1 MSTNDTSRQRKLQ
14 MLAALSA
21 AVAATVPMSASAA
34 TCTAWNASTAYSAGA
49 VVTDQGAVYTAN
61 WWTQGNE
68 PVSNN
73 GVTGTGEPWTK
84 TGTCTGTPP
93 SPPAPTPP
101 APTPPAPT
109 PPAPTP
115 PAPAPVSGC
124 TVWNASTAY
133 SAGAVVSDQGLV
145 YTANFWSQGN
155 EPKTN
160 SGAVGTGEPWTQT
173 GTCTG
178 TPPAPPAPTPPAP
191 NPTPPSPAP
200 AGAVTF
206 SPYKDITVS
215 MNWNTNVI
223 SSAVTGTLSPV
234 LTVTPAKL
242 PMITWAFAT
251 GECGSENWGGLA
263 PASVASA
270 NVQTFVSAGKKYILS
285 TGGAAGS
292 FTCGTDAGF
301 ETFVNRYA
309 SSSLA
314 GIDFDI
320 EAGQSQATIDA
331 LVARVKASQ
340 PKHPGLRW
348 SFTIATEGG
357 NTSQA
362 LGSMGITVMNSIKNG
377 GLSNY
382 LVNLMTMDYG
392 SAIAANCTLGSNGK
406 CDMAQSAIQAAIDL
420 HTFYGTPYS
429 QIELTPM
436 IGGNDATDEIFSIA
450 NVATLSSWAKAN
462 GIAGVHFWS
471 LDRDHDCALGSASAT
486 CNSYGTAGTWG
497 FTNAFLS
504 GLGY

>member
-1 MSTNDTSRQRKLQ
+1 MSKNDTSRQRKLQ

-21 AVAATVPMSASAA
+21 AVAATLPMAASAA
-34 TCTAWNASTAYSAGA
+34 TCTAWNASTAYSGGA

-73 GVTGTGEPWTK
+73 GGSGTGEPWTK
-84 TGTCTGTPP
+84 TGTCSGTPP

-101 APTPPAPT
+101 TPPA
-109 PPAPTP
+109 
-115 PAPAPVSGC
+115 
-124 TVWNASTAY
+124 
-133 SAGAVVSDQGLV
+133 
-145 YTANFWSQGN
+145 
-155 EPKTN
+155 
-160 SGAVGTGEPWTQT
+160 
-173 GTCTG
+173 
-178 TPPAPPAPTPPAP
+178 
-191 NPTPPSPAP
+191 PTPPSPAP
-200 AGAVTF
+200 AGALTF

-223 SSAVTGTLSPV
+223 STAVTGTLSPL

-242 PMITWAFAT
+242 QMVTWAFAT
-251 GECGSENWGGLA
+251 GECGSETWGGLA
-263 PASVASA
+263 PAAVASA
-270 NVQTFVSAGKKYILS
+270 NVQTFVSAGKKYVLS

-314 GIDFDI
+314 GVDFDI
-320 EAGQSQATIDA
+320 EAGQSQATVDA

-362 LGSMGITVMNSIKNG
+362 LGSAGIMVMNSIQAA

-392 SAIAANCTLGSNGK
+392 SAIASNCTLGSNGK

-420 HTFYGTPYS
+420 HTYYGTPYT

-436 IGGNDATDEIFSIA
+436 IGGNDATDEIFTTA
-450 NVATLSSWAKAN
+450 NITTLSNWAKTN
-462 GIAGVHFWS
+462 KIAGVHFWS
-471 LDRDHDCALGSASAT
+471 LDRDNDCAPGYASAT
-486 CNSYGTAGTWG
+486 CNSYGSAGTWG
-497 FTNAFLS
+497 FTNGFLS
-504 GLGY
+504 ALGY

>member
-1 MSTNDTSRQRKLQ
+1 MSTNETSRQRKLQ
-14 MLAALSA
+14 VLAALSA
-21 AVAATVPMSASAA
+21 AVAATCPVAA
-34 TCTAWNASTAYSAGA
+34 MANPANCSVWSSSQVYTAGA
-49 VVTDQGAVYTAN
+49 IVLDQGKTYVAN
-61 WWTQGNE
+61 WWTQGND
-68 PVSNN
+68 PV
-73 GVTGTGEPWTK
+73 
-84 TGTCTGTPP
+84 
-93 SPPAPTPP
+93 
-101 APTPPAPT
+101 
-109 PPAPTP
+109 
-115 PAPAPVSGC
+115 
-124 TVWNASTAY
+124 
-133 SAGAVVSDQGLV
+133 
-145 YTANFWSQGN
+145 
-155 EPKTN
+155 TN
-160 SGAVGTGEPWTQT
+160 SGGAGSGQPWTLSSGCS
-173 GTCTG
+173 GT
-178 TPPAPPAPTPPAP
+178 TPPPPPPPTTPPP
-191 NPTPPSPAP
+191 PPPTTPPPPPST
-200 AGAVTF
+200 GKVVF

-223 SSAVTGTLSPV
+223 STAVTGTLSPV

-251 GECGSENWGGLA
+251 GECGSENWGGLS
-263 PASVASA
+263 ASAVAAA

-292 FTCGTDAGF
+292 FTCGSDAGF

-314 GIDFDI
+314 GVDFDI
-320 EAGQSQATIDA
+320 EAGQSQATVDA

-340 PKHPGLRW
+340 SKHPGLRW

-362 LGSMGITVMNSIKNG
+362 LGSAGIMVMNSIKNA

-392 SAIAANCTLGSNGK
+392 SAIASNCTLGSNGK

-420 HTFYGTPYS
+420 HTYYGTPYS

-436 IGGNDATDEIFSIA
+436 IGGNDATDEIFSTA
-450 NVATLSSWAKAN
+450 NITTMSNWAKAN

-471 LDRDHDCALGSASAT
+471 LDRDKDCALGYASAT

-497 FTNAFLS
+497 FTNGFLS
-504 GLGY
+504 ALGY

>member
-1 MSTNDTSRQRKLQ
+1 MSTNPLSRQRKLQ
-14 MLAALSA
+14 MLAALST
-21 AVAATVPMSASAA
+21 AVAATVPMSAAAA
-34 TCTAWNASTAYSAGA
+34 TCTAWNASTAYTAGA

-68 PVSNN
+68 PVNNN
-73 GVTGTGEPWTK
+73 GATGTGQPWTR
-84 TGTCTGTPP
+84 TGSCSGAPTPP
-93 SPPAPTPP
+93 PPAPTP
-101 APTPPAPT
+101 APPAPT
-109 PPAPTP
+109 PAPPAPTP
-115 PAPAPVSGC
+115 APAPSGC

-133 SAGAVVSDQGLV
+133 NGGAVVSDQGLV
-145 YTANFWSQGN
+145 YTANWWTQGN

-160 SGAVGTGEPWTQT
+160 SGPVGSGQPWTQT
-173 GTCTG
+173 GSCTG
-178 TPPAPPAPTPPAP
+178 APPSPPPAPTPPSPPPA
-191 NPTPPSPAP
+191 PTPSPS
-200 AGAVTF
+200 GAIPF

-223 SSAVTGTLSPV
+223 STAVTGTLSPM
-234 LTVTPAKL
+234 LSVTPAKL
-242 PMITWAFAT
+242 PMVTWAFAT

-263 PASVASA
+263 PAAVAAA
-270 NVQTFVSAGKKYILS
+270 NVQAFVSAGKKYILS

-292 FTCGTDAGF
+292 FTCGSDAGF

-314 GIDFDI
+314 GVDFDI

-340 PKHPGLRW
+340 SRHPGLRW

-357 NTSQA
+357 NTAQA
-362 LGSMGITVMNSIKNG
+362 LGSAGIMVMNSIRNA

-420 HTFYGTPYS
+420 HTYYGTPYS

-436 IGGNDATDEIFSIA
+436 IGGNDATDEIFTIA
-450 NVATLSSWAKAN
+450 NIATMSNFVKSN
-462 GIAGVHFWS
+462 GLAGVHFWS
-471 LDRDHDCALGSASAT
+471 LDRDMDCAPGYASAT
-486 CNSYGTAGTWG
+486 CNSYGSAGTWG
-497 FTNAFLS
+497 FTNGFLS
-504 GLGY
+504 NLGY